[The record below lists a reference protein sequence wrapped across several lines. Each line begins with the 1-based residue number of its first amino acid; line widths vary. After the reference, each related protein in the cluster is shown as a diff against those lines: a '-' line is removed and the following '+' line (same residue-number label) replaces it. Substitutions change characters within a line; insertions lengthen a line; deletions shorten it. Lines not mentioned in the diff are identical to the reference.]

1 MLRAM
6 QKYGWQGWALFAL
19 RVGMGLFFL
28 NEAFTQLRKGWLG
41 GDGLERFLRARIDKG
56 SVPGFYEPFLE
67 NVVIA
72 NDQLFTVIVLL
83 GEVGMG
89 VALLLGVLTRVTS
102 LNGIFMNVNF
112 LVMNDKNLGAA
123 GVDALFVV
131 GQIVLFIFAAH
142 QALSVDE
149 KLIERGLTLP
159 LGPKRK
165 QPVEA
170 TV

>member
-6 QKYGWQGWALFAL
+6 QKYRWQGWALFAM

-41 GDGLERFLRARIDKG
+41 GDGLERFLQARIDNG
-56 SVPGFYEPFLE
+56 SVPGFYEPFLTD
-67 NVVIA
+67 VVIA
-72 NDQLFTVIVLL
+72 NAGLFTPIVLL

-89 VALLLGVLTRVTS
+89 VALILGLLTRVTA
-102 LNGIFMNVNF
+102 LNGIFMNANF
-112 LVMNDKNLGAA
+112 LIMNDKNLGAA
-123 GVDALFVV
+123 GVDALFIVA
-131 GQIVLFIFAAH
+131 QIVLFAFAAR

-149 KLIERGLTLP
+149 KLIERGLPLP
-159 LGPKRK
+159 LGPKRM

-170 TV
+170 TI